1 MKIRQ
6 LTIRNFRGIRKLDW
20 NITSDLITLIGP
32 GDSTKSTILD
42 AIECVLSPRWNL
54 SFVDTDF
61 FDGNTDDEIEIT
73 ASISGIPKK
82 LLDLEKFGSLRR
94 GWSPEDGIVD
104 DPLESLEPV
113 LTIQL
118 IVDKS
123 LEPKWQ
129 VIKDARPEGKPISA
143 KDRENIG
150 VARLGPYVDRDLS
163 WSKGSALSRFSEIDE
178 GVSNVL
184 LDANRKARQSVL
196 EADLEGLRGIAA
208 DVKTFSQDFGVKLDQ
223 ELVPALDPKSIFGNQ
238 GSLAIHHGEIP
249 LRMLG
254 LGSRRLTTLAIHRS
268 SVPEG
273 AILLIDEIESNLEPH
288 RLRHLIRKIR
298 PSEADT
304 YQVFTTT
311 HSSVSIVE
319 LFAQELHIVKS
330 QDGETT
336 VTPVPD
342 ILQGVIRNSPEAFLA
357 KFVIVCEGQTEIG
370 LCRSLD
376 EAWSCGKDEQLLSF
390 GCLGVVPVN
399 GGGSDFSKRA
409 SGIYSLGYDVLAI
422 CDSDETNYSPTKAEL
437 EKLGVT
443 VIEWSGGVSIEE
455 RIVMDLP
462 IEGVQGFVDK
472 AKEIRNDD
480 QAIHQE
486 ISSRCKVAGVAFEG
500 DVQKFVSAVGNENA
514 RAAIGLAAKK
524 KGWFK
529 RIEYGESM
537 GKVVIQ
543 NLSKTDNNTNLATN
557 INAIKGWI
565 YDR

>member
-1 MKIRQ
+1 MKVRH
-6 LTIRNFRGIRKLDW
+6 LTIKNFRGIKELDW
-20 NITSDLITLIGP
+20 NITCDFVTLIGP

-42 AIECVLSPRWNL
+42 AIEYVLSPRWNL
-54 SFVDTDF
+54 NFVDTDF
-61 FDGNTDDEIEIT
+61 FNGNSEDEIEIT
-73 ASISGIPKK
+73 ASISGIPRK
-82 LLDLEKFGSLRR
+82 LLDLEKFGSLQR
-94 GWSPEDGIVD
+94 GWSSEDGIVD
-104 DPLESLEPV
+104 DPLESYEPV

-118 IVDKS
+118 TVDES

-129 VIKDARPEGKPISA
+129 VIKDARPDGKSISA
-143 KDRENIG
+143 KDRETLG

-196 EADLEGLRGIAA
+196 EADLEGLRGIAGE
-208 DVKTFSQDFGVKLDQ
+208 VKIFSQDFGVKLDQ
-223 ELVPALDPKSIFGNQ
+223 ELVPALDPKSVFGHQ

-254 LGSRRLTTLAIHRS
+254 LGSRRLATLAIHRN

-288 RLRHLIRKIR
+288 RLRHLIRKLR
-298 PSEADT
+298 PTESDP
-304 YQVFTTT
+304 YQIFTTT

-319 LFAQELHIVKS
+319 LKAKELHIVKS
-330 QDGETT
+330 QDGVTT
-336 VTPVPD
+336 VTPVPET
-342 ILQGVIRNSPEAFLA
+342 LQGVIRISPEAFLA

-370 LCRSLD
+370 FCRSLD
-376 EAWSCGKDEQLLSF
+376 EFWSGEKETQLLSF

-399 GGGSDFSKRA
+399 GGGNDFSQRA
-409 SGIYSLGYDVLAI
+409 SGIYSLGYEVLAI
-422 CDSDETNYSPTKAEL
+422 CDSDDAEYSPTKTEL
-437 EKLGVT
+437 EEQGVT

-462 IEGVQGFVDK
+462 IEGVQDFIDK

-486 ISSRCKVAGVAFEG
+486 ISSRCNIAGAEFEG
-500 DVQKFVSAVGNENA
+500 NVQEFVDDVGSENA

-529 RIEYGESM
+529 RIDWGELM

-543 NLSKTDNNTNLATN
+543 HLSNSNKDSNLTTN
-557 INAIKGWI
+557 INALKGWI